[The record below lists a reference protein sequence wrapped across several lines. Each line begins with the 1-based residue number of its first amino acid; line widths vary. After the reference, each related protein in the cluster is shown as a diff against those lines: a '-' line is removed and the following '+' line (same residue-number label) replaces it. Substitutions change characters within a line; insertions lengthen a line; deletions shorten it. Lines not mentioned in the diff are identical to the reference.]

1 MKLSMWMIASQL
13 ENTDKELNINEHKS
27 TLYISVRFKYEKNC
41 LILTQKEN
49 DVLLVGESYYSYI
62 CLKNITLLDAFELIQ
77 GIFDKYALWDE
88 ALRTGME
95 TQNYRMVIDESW
107 EIFNSP
113 IVFIDSSNKLLAMSS
128 QVEKDDI
135 NPEWKHLAKHGYLS
149 VENFKVF
156 EENVRKQ
163 AAAASTRPVYYSNPP
178 TTDSTNILL
187 ALVRYSNNIYGRIT
201 VLEYYRTLTEGD
213 IHALQYMS
221 ETLGRFFFSGDNT
234 SHEKEFSASDSNS
247 IKKMLQGQPVR
258 NEVLDHFL
266 HYMGWKHNDDYRICL
281 ISFANP
287 ASAQNQTGL
296 ILEYLNDILPS
307 VPSFSFE
314 DHMILL
320 FNETRIQFREVI
332 PRIRNS
338 YLFGL
343 DILFGTS
350 LQFKNLDKVYEYVK
364 QARYAI
370 KSGYAKKPQA
380 KMYAFYR
387 HALDYIISSKDS
399 SEKFYACQPDVIEL
413 WRSNP
418 SISNDLL
425 VTFREYLGCE
435 RSLIQASNNLFMH
448 KNTLSYR
455 VKKILSSMEYDINDK
470 YTREYI
476 LTSIRMLTLSDLAE
490 PDEE

>member
-13 ENTDKELNINEHKS
+13 ENADKELNINEHKN
-27 TLYISVRFKYEKNC
+27 TQYMSVRFKYEKNC
-41 LILTQKEN
+41 LILAQKEN

-62 CLKNITLLDAFELIQ
+62 CLKNTTLLDAFELIQ
-77 GIFDKYALWDE
+77 GIFDKYSRWDDI
-88 ALRTGME
+88 LRTGME
-95 TQNYRMVIDESW
+95 TQNYRMIIDESW

-163 AAAASTRPVYYSNPP
+163 AAVSSTRPVYYSNPP

-187 ALVRYSNNIYGRIT
+187 ALVRYSNIVYGRIT
-201 VLEYYRTLTEGD
+201 VLEYFRTLTEGD

-221 ETLGRFFFSGDNT
+221 ETLGRFFFSSDK
-234 SHEKEFSASDSNS
+234 SSLEKELSVSDSNS

-266 HYMGWKHNDDYRICL
+266 SYMGWKHNDDYRICL
-281 ISFANP
+281 ISFTNQ
-287 ASAQNQTGL
+287 ASTQNQMVL

-314 DHMILL
+314 DHLILL
-320 FNETRIQFREVI
+320 FNETRVQFREVI
-332 PRIRNS
+332 QRIKNS

-370 KSGYAKKPQA
+370 DVGYAKKPEA

-399 SEKFYACQPDVIEL
+399 SEKFFACQPDVFEL

-418 SISNDLL
+418 SIHNDLL

-455 VKKILSSMEYDINDK
+455 VKKILSNMEYDINDK

-476 LTSIRMLTLSDLAE
+476 LTSIRMLTLSDLSEALE
-490 PDEE
+490 